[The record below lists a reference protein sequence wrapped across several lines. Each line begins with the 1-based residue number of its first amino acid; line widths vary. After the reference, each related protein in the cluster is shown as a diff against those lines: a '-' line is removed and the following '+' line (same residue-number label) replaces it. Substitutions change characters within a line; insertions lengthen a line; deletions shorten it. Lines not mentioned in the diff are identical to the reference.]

1 VSAAG
6 ADPHAYFNSLVARSD
21 YWKSFSFRDAAALT
35 GKKYL
40 TYDPSHDT
48 DPHRQDAAKIVI
60 PAFYTTTTTVGAIS
74 ETDTSVEPA
83 DKRSTLWPAGR
94 VIRIDNEIMTVAGRT
109 VDAAGALTA
118 IKLTRA
124 QSGTPARAHAAG
136 AVVAH
141 ATNTL
146 QSKLQIPL
154 GTEDGHSYFFVWDS
168 YWTDSYVGAGQ
179 FNHKA
184 FQFFSGGSDPL
195 GAIWFEPQATY
206 NKVAA
211 PALAS
216 FQVRSYNL
224 PGGDTSWLATD
235 GNKLGPAA
243 AGGEPLK
250 PYVPFFLMPN
260 TWTRFFVRI
269 DQRSGDYDLADVWV
283 ADENRDPVKVLTQ
296 MPVSVRPTGRTPNS
310 IASFQAEFNS
320 STDSLLRTDLRD
332 LVAYVRNFVAL
343 RDVADPTRLLV
354 RPSTGLDLPTPP
366 SNLRIIR

>member
-1 VSAAG
+1 MDS
-6 ADPHAYFNSLVARSD
+6 
-21 YWKSFSFRDAAALT
+21 
-35 GKKYL
+35 
-40 TYDPSHDT
+40 
-48 DPHRQDAAKIVI
+48 
-60 PAFYTTTTTVGAIS
+60 
-74 ETDTSVEPA
+74 
-83 DKRSTLWPAGR
+83 
-94 VIRIDNEIMTVAGRT
+94 EIMTVAGRE
-109 VDAAGALTA
+109 VDATGKLIAV
-118 IKLTRA
+118 KLTRA
-124 QSGTPARAHAAG
+124 QSATPARAHAAG
-136 AVVAH
+136 ANVEH

-154 GTEDGHSYFFVWDS
+154 GTEDGHSYFFIWDS
-168 YWTDSYVGAGQ
+168 YWTDSFVGAGQ

-184 FQFFSGGSDPL
+184 FQLFSGGSDPL

-206 NKVAA
+206 NRVAA
-211 PALAS
+211 PYLAS

-243 AGGEPLK
+243 LGGEPLK

-260 TWTRFFVRI
+260 TWVRFFVRI
-269 DQRSGDYDLADVWV
+269 DQRASDYDMVDMWV
-283 ADENRDPVKVLTQ
+283 ADETRDPVKVLTQ

-320 STDSLLRTDLRD
+320 STDLLLRTDLRD

-343 RDVADPTRLLV
+343 KDVSDPTRLLV
-354 RPSTGLDLPTPP
+354 RPSTGVDLPSPP